1 MDAQAR
7 IRDLCRQLNEYS
19 YRYYVEHAP
28 VVTDAE
34 FDALYRELQALEQEH
49 PEFIAVDS
57 PTQRAGSDLS
67 QGFQKVA
74 HASPILSLA
83 NAFSEEDLSAWQAR
97 IKRLE
102 PEAAFTYTVEPKF
115 DGLAIVLTYEQG
127 ILVRAATRGNG
138 EIGDD
143 VTASARTIQSIPLR
157 IPVAGSD
164 APPPLLVVRGEVL
177 FTKEA
182 FAALNEAR
190 KAEGEPAYVN
200 ARNTASG
207 SLKQKDARLTAQR
220 DLTAFAYEILHVN
233 GQIPDSRFDRL
244 QWLDRVGFLTPP
256 DVAKVED
263 LDGVT
268 ERITWWRALR
278 ESLSFEIDGLV
289 VKLDDI
295 PLYGRLGVVGKD
307 PRGAI
312 AFKFP
317 SEEATTKLLEV
328 KPQIGRTGRITPTAH
343 LDPVFVGGV
352 TVSRATLHNY
362 EQIEHLDIREG
373 DVVVLKRSGDVI
385 PYVMGPVTALRSGEE
400 KIVSAPTTCPVCD
413 TQVNRREGFVDL
425 FCPNEVC
432 PERVFRKVSFLVSK
446 EALDIEGLGPK
457 TLSQLIAEELISD
470 EADLFTL
477 TADQLLPL
485 EGFADR
491 KTEELIKSIDAAR
504 TRPLKSILTAL
515 GIPGVGGS
523 VATLL
528 IEAFNSLDA
537 LAEVAGNTCALDDA
551 ITRLMPE
558 AAERPLE
565 LALQNAHLKQPEAA
579 IARKMELEL
588 AAAPIQ
594 DQIMSLIREI
604 LETVDPLLS
613 LDGIGTVLAEQII
626 SWFGDPSNVHL
637 LSKLK
642 SAGLA
647 LTQAAITRE
656 IIPLDGL
663 TFVITGTLPT
673 MSRAQAKTLIEDHG
687 GKVTG
692 SVSGRTSYLVAGEN
706 AGSKLTKA
714 QRLQIP
720 VLDEAALHQLIQ
732 DDNT

>member
-1 MDAQAR
+1 MNAQAR
-7 IRDLCRQLNEYS
+7 IRDLCQQLNEYS

-34 FDALYRELQALEQEH
+34 FDALYQELQALEQEH
-49 PEFIAVDS
+49 PEFIAADS

-67 QGFQKVA
+67 QDFQKVA
-74 HASPILSLA
+74 HARPVLSLA
-83 NAFSEEDLSAWQAR
+83 NAFSQEDLAAWQAR
-97 IKRLE
+97 IQRLE

-220 DLTAFAYEILHVN
+220 DLTAFAYDILHVN
-233 GQIPDSRFDRL
+233 GQIPESRFDRL
-244 QWLDRVGFLTPP
+244 QWLDYVGFLTPP

-295 PLYGRLGVVGKD
+295 PLYARLGVVGKD

-317 SEEATTKLLEV
+317 SEEATTKLIEV

-385 PYVMGPVTALRSGEE
+385 PYVMGPVAALRSGDE
-400 KIVSAPTTCPVCD
+400 KIVSAPKTCPVCD
-413 TQVNRREGFVDL
+413 THVNRREGFVDL
-425 FCPNEVC
+425 FCPNAIC
-432 PERVFRKVSFLVSK
+432 PERVFRKVSFFVSK

-457 TLSQLIAEELISD
+457 TLSRLIAEELISD

-515 GIPGVGGS
+515 GIPGVGES

-528 IEAFNSLDA
+528 IEAFNSLDT
-537 LAEVAGNTCALDDA
+537 LAELAGKIRRLEDSIAQ
-551 ITRLMPE
+551 LMPQT
-558 AAERPLE
+558 AESPLAV
-565 LALQNAHLKQPEAA
+565 ALKNSHLKQPDVA
-579 IARKMELEL
+579 IARKIKLEP
-588 AAAPIQ
+588 ASAPVQ
-594 DQIMSLIREI
+594 DQVLSLFREI
-604 LETVDPLLS
+604 LETLDPLLS
-613 LDGIGTVLAEQII
+613 LDGIGTILAEQII
-626 SWFGDPSNVHL
+626 SWFGDPQNVRL
-637 LSKLK
+637 LAKLK
-642 SAGLA
+642 SGGLV
-647 LTQAAITRE
+647 LEQAAQAKTAVTLEGMR
-656 IIPLDGL
+656 
-663 TFVITGTLPT
+663 FVITGTLPT
-673 MSRAQAKTLIEDHG
+673 MSRAQAKALIEDHG
-687 GKVTG
+687 GKVIG
-692 SVSGRTSYLVAGEN
+692 SVSSRTSYLIAGEN

-714 QRLQIP
+714 ERLQIP
-720 VLDEAALHQLIQ
+720 VLDELALHQLIQ